1 MKRIAATL
9 LSLSLLASGA
19 AFAGPTQD
27 RDRDDSRHDKSAH
40 ASAPHAQS
48 HGNNAPAPAAH
59 NGARHASN
67 NSAHHAPRKGERLPQ
82 NQRGNRIADYSK
94 HGLRRP
100 GRGNEWRKVDDRY
113 VLMAVA
119 TGLII
124 DIVSGHR

>member
-9 LSLSLLASGA
+9 LSLSLLASSA

-27 RDRDDSRHDKSAH
+27 RDRDDTRHDKSASSS
-40 ASAPHAQS
+40 ASHAQS
-48 HGNNAPAPAAH
+48 HGNSSHAPAAH

-67 NSAHHAPRKGERLPQ
+67 NSAHHAPRKGEHLAQ
-82 NQRGNRIADYSK
+82 NQRGNRVADYHR
-94 HGLRRP
+94 HGLRKP
-100 GRGNEWRKVDDRY
+100 GRGNEWRKLDDRY

-119 TGLII
+119 SGLII

>member
-19 AFAGPTQD
+19 AFAGPPQD
-27 RDRDDSRHDKSAH
+27 HEHANQQPRSSAK
-40 ASAPHAQS
+40 HAQ
-48 HGNNAPAPAAH
+48 HQGNAPAPAAS
-59 NGARHASN
+59 NGARHASS

-82 NQRGNRIADYSK
+82 NQRGSQVADYSR
-94 HGLRRP
+94 HGLHTP
-100 GRGNEWRKVDDRY
+100 GHGNEWRRVDDRY

-124 DIVSGHR
+124 DIVNAQH

>member
-9 LSLSLLASGA
+9 LGLSLFASGA
-19 AFAGPTQD
+19 ALAGPAQD
-27 RDRDDSRHDKSAH
+27 RDRDDIRRDKSAH
-40 ASAPHAQS
+40 SADQHAQS
-48 HGNNAPAPAAH
+48 HRTSTPAPAAH
-59 NGARHASN
+59 NGAHNASS
-67 NSAHHAPRKGERLPQ
+67 NSAHHVPRKGERLPQ
-82 NQRGNRIADYSK
+82 NQRGNHIADYSK